1 MRINDMNFGASPEIF
16 IRAKEL
22 RKNMTKAEKLL
33 WEELKGKKLG
43 GYKFRNQHPISK
55 FIIDFYCHK
64 KRLGIEIDG
73 AIHNTKGHKFYDND
87 RTGILNDFGIT
98 ILRFKNEE
106 VFNDLEKVKSEI
118 LKICKEI

>member
-55 FIIDFYCHK
+55 FIIDFYCHN

-87 RTGILNDFGIT
+87 RTGILNDFGIK

>member
-1 MRINDMNFGASPEIF
+1 MNFGASPEIF

-33 WEELKGKKLG
+33 WQELNGKKFG
-43 GYKFRNQHPISK
+43 SYKFRNQHPISK

-73 AIHNTKGHKFYDND
+73 AIQNTKGHKFNDND